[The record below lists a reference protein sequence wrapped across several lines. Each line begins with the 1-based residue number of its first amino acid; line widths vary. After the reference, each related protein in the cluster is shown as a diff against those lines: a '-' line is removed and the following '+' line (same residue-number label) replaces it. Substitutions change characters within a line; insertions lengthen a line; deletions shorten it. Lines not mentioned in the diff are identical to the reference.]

1 MLQQSFVET
10 NTLTKKT
17 GKSKK
22 KKKKKKPKQ
31 TKTKLNT
38 VQNELHWF

>member
-1 MLQQSFVET
+1 MFQQSFVET
-10 NTLTKKT
+10 NTLTKKA
-17 GKSKK
+17 GKSKSN
-22 KKKKKKPKQ
+22 KKKKKPQQ